1 MAVTNEFYEKI
12 SEEHLKNFFF
22 IGRGSFGDIFRA
34 RHKEWGTD
42 VAIKFLNRNTSFTRE
57 ELLNEARAMDK
68 ARFTYILRLFGLF
81 VGKIQTD
88 ATLVSATVPSLGLVM
103 EYMENGNLSHLMCQV
118 PTMPWAL
125 RFRILYE
132 VALGMNFLHN
142 LTPPLLHLDLKPS
155 NVLLDGELHVRV
167 SDFGLSKFRRGTT
180 QQYNPSSGEESTCGG
195 TLEFMP
201 PESFSDFNYKPAR
214 STDVYRA
221 YVVPLL
227 IPLTVSISIPCP
239 DLHHANMSSMIK
251 MHIPRGQRPRTEDLE
266 KQVNQVFKLGNLIDL
281 MRRCWSNEK
290 GQRPSF
296 WDCSQEMEDVH
307 CCYKWKIRPAV
318 REVQDILVKNKFYKM
333 HSYDKPPED
342 SSAPV
347 LLFKMQKENSSITEA
362 KVPPDLSSKGASN
375 TPLRSE
381 EYRAFSPTY
390 GLEEHFKTFHLEE
403 MSPVQNGK
411 CRVKGK
417 AEGTEQ
423 ENPHVSEVQTPQRTT
438 LRGNKQRPRSDTFA
452 SPIYPN
458 YPAYHHYPPQFYGSN
473 QGDIGFARQNQS
485 FLWRSTPAVSYGGV
499 QISGNSVTGVQ
510 IGDQNHMHLEQ
521 ASRTRQNS
529 NQ

>member
-1 MAVTNEFYEKI
+1 MAVTNDFCEHI
-12 SEEHLKNFFF
+12 SEEHLKNFSF

-34 RHKEWGTD
+34 RHQEWGTD
-42 VAIKFLNRNTSFTRE
+42 VAVKFLNRNTSFTRE

-88 ATLVSATVPSLGLVM
+88 APLVSAIVPSLGLVM

-142 LTPPLLHLDLKPS
+142 LSPPLLHLDLKPS
-155 NVLLDGELHVRV
+155 NILLDGELHVRV

-180 QQYNPSSGEESTCGG
+180 QQYNLSSGEEGTCGG

-201 PESFSDFNYKPAR
+201 PESFVDFNYKPAR
-214 STDVYRA
+214 STDVYS
-221 YVVPLL
+221 YGILMWSVLSNQEPYHN
-227 IPLTVSISIPCP
+227 
-239 DLHHANMSSMIK
+239 LHHANMSAMIK
-251 MHIPRGQRPRTEDLE
+251 MHIPRGQRPLTEDLE
-266 KQVNQVFKLGNLIDL
+266 KQVDQVFKLGDLIDL
-281 MRRCWSNEK
+281 MRRCWSNEMR
-290 GQRPSF
+290 QRPSF
-296 WDCSQEMEDVH
+296 RDCSKEMEDVH
-307 CCYKWKIRPAV
+307 SCYKWKIRPAV
-318 REVQDILVKNKFYKM
+318 REVQDIL
-333 HSYDKPPED
+333 
-342 SSAPV
+342 
-347 LLFKMQKENSSITEA
+347 MQKENSSRTEA
-362 KVPPDLSSKGASN
+362 KVPPGLSSKGASL

-381 EYRAFSPTY
+381 EHRTFSPTY
-390 GLEEHFKTFHLEE
+390 GLEENFKTFHLEE
-403 MSPVQNGK
+403 MSPVQNEAIPPKVVLRNKVSGTLHRSK
-411 CRVKGK
+411 SMCNRNK

-458 YPAYHHYPPQFYGSN
+458 YPAYHHYPPQYYGSH
-473 QGDIGFARQNQS
+473 QGDIGFPRQNQS
-485 FLWRSTPAVSYGGV
+485 FLWHSTPAVSYGGV

-510 IGDQNHMHLEQ
+510 IGGLNHMHLEQ